1 MFIAETIPE
10 AQIARGLEVHSD
22 GMIGEVLL
30 DSTAAREILAKPK
43 PDIYGPFLGESGWYV
58 VNITGVIKANSEEY
72 PMWLEMRRAD
82 LEAEQREAQW
92 LSFVK
97 KLQATAAIEDSRW
110 VYFRY

>member
-1 MFIAETIPE
+1 
-10 AQIARGLEVHSD
+10 
-22 GMIGEVLL
+22 
-30 DSTAAREILAKPK
+30 
-43 PDIYGPFLGESGWYV
+43 
-58 VNITGVIKANSEEY
+58 
-72 PMWLEMRRAD
+72 MWLEMRRAD